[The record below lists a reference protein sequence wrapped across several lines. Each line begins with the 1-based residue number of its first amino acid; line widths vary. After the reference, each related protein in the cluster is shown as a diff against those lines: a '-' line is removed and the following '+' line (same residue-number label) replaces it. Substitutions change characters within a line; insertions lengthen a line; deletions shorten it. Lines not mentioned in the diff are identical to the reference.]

1 MKKNYQT
8 HKMNHFRLRN
18 WLLACAVV
26 GVVPLSG
33 QTFTFTTAG
42 ITGSVGPT
50 QGQVNTA
57 YASTNL
63 NNLVSVANG
72 IQSFTI
78 PATGTYVVTAYGA
91 QGGNANS
98 GGTGGL
104 GAKIRGEFFFTANQV
119 IDIVV
124 GQRGENGNTSSSGGG
139 AGGSGVRQG
148 ATLLI
153 VAGGGGG
160 GGQNGGNG
168 VGASATNTG
177 NSSSTGAITGGN
189 SGNGGNAVASNGGGC
204 GGGGYL
210 TMGAKPAGG
219 TPNQPGPGGFGAQG
233 GLRSIWCGGTAGAGG
248 FGVGGGGGGEGMNGG
263 AGGGG
268 GYSGGAGGEWGN
280 SGWCSNPSASGGGGG
295 GSYNTGMNPVNTG
308 TFNSGEGM
316 VVLEYLCDVVIN
328 GNKSICM
335 GGSTTLTTTA
345 VGNIFWSSGSTAP
358 TVTLSPQT
366 TTQYTMTGNGTIN
379 NCLASIVFSII
390 VNPLPTIVANVNPT
404 LLCVGSEATVTA
416 QGASSYT
423 WSGGVP
429 SGSLT
434 MVSPS
439 VTTQYS
445 VTGTSTAG
453 CVNTLPFNVD
463 VNALQLSISGSSAIC
478 SGKTGSLTGSG
489 GTSLNWANFG
499 AFATISPQPSVT
511 TVYTLTGIDANNC
524 TLTQTAS
531 IVVNPNPTV
540 MAQTSKTLVCKN
552 SVVTLTAS
560 GASTYA
566 WSSTA
571 GSAVTSVVQ
580 VTPAINTDYY
590 YSVTGT
596 DANGCVGSSTV
607 MIRAELCTGI
617 AELNASGQILNVY
630 PNPNNGS
637 FQVKAAAGTFIL
649 ASDITGRLVGSWL
662 VPDNGL
668 LEISGLSK
676 GIYTLSS
683 KDRSI
688 TPARVVVE

>member
-1 MKKNYQT
+1 MKKIYRT
-8 HKMNHFRLRN
+8 RKVSLTGLRN
-18 WLLACAVV
+18 WLLAGAIV
-26 GVVPLSG
+26 GAVPLAG
-33 QTFTFTTAG
+33 QTYTFTTAG

-50 QGQVNTA
+50 QGQANTA

-104 GAKIRGEFFFTANQV
+104 GSRIKGEFFFTANTV

-124 GQRGENGNTSSSGGG
+124 GQRGENGNTTSSGGG

-168 VGASATNTG
+168 VGAGATNNG
-177 NSSSTGAITGGN
+177 NSSSTGAITGGTG
-189 SGNGGNAVASNGGGC
+189 GNGGNAVASNGGGC

-210 TMGAKPAGG
+210 TIGAKPSGG
-219 TPNQPGPGGFGAQG
+219 TPNLPGPGGFAAQG
-233 GLRSIWCGGTAGAGG
+233 GMRSIWCGGTAGAGG
-248 FGVGGGGGGEGMNGG
+248 FGVGGGAGGEGMNGG

-280 SGWCSNPSASGGGGG
+280 SGWCSNPAASGGGGG
-295 GSYNTGMNPVNTG
+295 GSYNIGTSPVNTG

-345 VGNIFWSSGSTAP
+345 VGNILWSTGSTIP
-358 TVTLSPQT
+358 TVTLAPQT

-379 NCLASIVFSII
+379 NCVASIVFSII
-390 VNPLPTIVANVNPT
+390 VHPLPTIVATVNPP

-416 QGASSYT
+416 QGASTYT
-423 WSGGVP
+423 WSGGAP
-429 SGSLT
+429 SGSMT
-434 MVSPS
+434 TVSPS
-439 VTTQYS
+439 ITAQYS
-445 VTGTSTAG
+445 VSGTSTAG
-453 CVNTLPFNVD
+453 CINTLPLTVN

-478 SGKTGSLTGSG
+478 TGKTGSLTGSG
-489 GTSLNWANFG
+489 GTNLSWVNFG
-499 AFATISPQPSVT
+499 GFPTISPMPSVT

-524 TLTQTAS
+524 TLTQTAA

-540 MAQTSKTLVCKN
+540 MAQTTKTLVCRN
-552 SVVTLTAS
+552 SAVTLTAT
-560 GASTYA
+560 GASNYV
-566 WSSTA
+566 WSPSA

-596 DANGCVGSSTV
+596 DANGCVGSSTLMV
-607 MIRAELCTGI
+607 RAELCTGI
-617 AELNASGQILNVY
+617 AELNASGQTLSVY

-637 FQVKAAAGTFIL
+637 FYLKGTTGTVIL
-649 ASDITGRLVGSWL
+649 ASDIMGRLVGSWL
-662 VPDNGL
+662 VPDNGQ
-668 LEISGLSK
+668 LEISNLPK

-683 KDRSI
+683 KDRNI
-688 TPARVVVE
+688 TPVRVVVE